1 MRQKAFIHH
10 LSSFIENV
18 SDAITLLEVSP
29 GPRFRY
35 IDANR
40 ACERFSGIPREKM
53 IGMYLG
59 ESASERNYELFL
71 DSFTKAVSRKRSVH
85 FEDVYIGDTETFVFE
100 TTLAPLFNSDNDC
113 THILLF
119 SRDIT
124 QRKLMEAQLYE
135 SERKHRQLVESF
147 PEGIIII
154 SDDKLVYVNPSGE
167 LLLKANGNDEL
178 IGRSVYD
185 FILPDDHEPAKI
197 YFEGLLN
204 LPGSPVTE
212 QHRILRLDGTR
223 LDAQTTGFSFEY
235 AGKPAVMS
243 VLRDVSSMVKMQE
256 ELDHFFNLSQQ
267 LLCICT
273 LDGQMRVKNPA
284 WEAQLGYS
292 EEDMQENRF
301 LCSIVH
307 PDDKNPFLALA
318 EMNSGANVL
327 HLESRFRHKDG
338 HYRLIRWNASIIP
351 ERGTIYVTGTDIT
364 DQHAQQE
371 LLQKSEKLSIVG
383 QLAAGIAH
391 EIRNP
396 LTSLKGF
403 LQLFRSKLG
412 KEKKYDDYFSIM
424 FNEFSR
430 IEEIVGEFLILA
442 KPQPKSFKAM
452 PIDLLLRDIVKL
464 LDIQAILNNVQ
475 IFTDV
480 EPGLPPICCDENQL
494 KQVFVN
500 ILKNGIEA
508 MPYGGMIMVS
518 ARRSESGDLSLRF
531 ADQGPGIAKEQLA
544 KLGEPFYT
552 TKEGGTG
559 LGLMICHRIIESH
572 QGTISISSEVGQG
585 TTVEIIL
592 PPAMPHCISNSAPQ
606 ESQDG

>member
-1 MRQKAFIHH
+1 MKQHAFIHH

-18 SDAITLLEVSP
+18 SDAISLLEVVP

-35 IDANR
+35 IDVNR
-40 ACERFSGIPREKM
+40 ACERYNGLPREAI
-53 IGMYLG
+53 IGKYLDEILDDKG
-59 ESASERNYELFL
+59 HELFL
-71 DSFTKAVSRKRSVH
+71 KWFEKAESRKQSVH
-85 FEDVYIGDTETFVFE
+85 FEGDYPINRDQNMFD
-100 TTLAPLFNSDNDC
+100 TTLAPLFDANNEC
-113 THILLF
+113 KHLLLF

-124 QRKLMEAQLYE
+124 RRKLMETQLLE

-154 SDDKLVYVNPSGE
+154 CDDTLVYVNPSGE
-167 LLLKANGNDEL
+167 LLLGAANSEQL

-185 FILPDDHEPAKI
+185 FILPAEQESAKV
-197 YFEGLLN
+197 YFRGLLVN
-204 LPGSPVTE
+204 PGSPITE
-212 QHRILRLDGTR
+212 QHRIVRLDGTY

-267 LLCICT
+267 LICICT
-273 LDGQMRVKNPA
+273 FDGQTVVTNPA
-284 WEAQLGYS
+284 WESMLGYLN
-292 EEDMQENRF
+292 EDTLQDNF

-307 PDDKNPFLALA
+307 PDDLGPIQAA
-318 EMNSGANVL
+318 GAQFKCGSSVM
-327 HLESRFRHKDG
+327 HFESRLRHKKG
-338 HYRLIRWNASIIP
+338 HYRLIRWNASVLP
-351 ERGTIYVTGTDIT
+351 ERGTVYATGTDIT

-412 KEKKYDDYFSIM
+412 KEKKYEDYFSIM

-442 KPQPKSFKAM
+442 KPQPKSFKPM

-480 EPGLPPICCDENQL
+480 EAGLPPICCDENQL

-500 ILKNGIEA
+500 ILKNAIEA

-518 ARRSESGDLSLRF
+518 ARRNDSGELSLRF
-531 ADQGPGIAKEQLA
+531 TDQGPGIAKGQLA

-572 QGTISISSEVGQG
+572 QGSISISSEVGQG
-585 TTVEIIL
+585 TTVEIVL
-592 PPAMPHCISNSAPQ
+592 PPAAPHYLT
-606 ESQDG
+606 EVSQPLSS